1 MDNEYIIVK
10 ESFLVV
16 LDSRNATTRL
26 NSSWNSSAYF
36 EFEDPLQQDDYTIQM
51 TCSIL
56 NFSASNSIYNINE
69 TNNFLSITVSSFQQY
84 NISIPYG
91 NYNFNTLQSAIY
103 SIGIGNIKMSLNQS
117 TNIIT
122 FTNAIDPLLVI
133 NASSTIL
140 PVIGGI
146 SKTAYT
152 WETVGNNQVVTLP
165 FQCNFN
171 GVNNINI
178 FMPNLNT
185 KNIDSFTKTNSSLIQ
200 SIQVFPYAPQII
212 FNKTNDYS
220 FTVNQKIIDYIQI
233 DIKDDLER
241 FINFNNASWNLTLCF
256 TLMKEIPRNL
266 NSFHSILQNGYNT
279 N

>member
-1 MDNEYIIVK
+1 MDSEYIIIK

-16 LDSRNATTRL
+16 LDSRNATTCL
-26 NSSWNSSAYF
+26 NSSWNSSVYF
-36 EFEDPLQQDDYTIQM
+36 EFEDPIQQDDYTIQM
-51 TCSIL
+51 SGSIL

-84 NISIPYG
+84 NINIPYG

-152 WETVGNNQVVTLP
+152 WETVGNNQVITMP

-171 GVNNINI
+171 GVNNIN
-178 FMPNLNT
+178 
-185 KNIDSFTKTNSSLIQ
+185 
-200 SIQVFPYAPQII
+200 VFC
-212 FNKTNDYS
+212 YS
-220 FTVNQKIIDYIQI
+220 FRSFSDV
-233 DIKDDLER
+233 
-241 FINFNNASWNLTLCF
+241 WN
-256 TLMKEIPRNL
+256 I
-266 NSFHSILQNGYNT
+266 
-279 N
+279 

>member
-1 MDNEYIIVK
+1 MDSEYIIIK

-16 LDSRNATTRL
+16 LDSRNATRCI
-26 NSSWNSSAYF
+26 NSSWNSSVYF
-36 EFEDPLQQDDYTIQM
+36 EFEDALQQDDYTIQM
-51 TCSIL
+51 SCSIL

-84 NISIPYG
+84 NINIPYG

-122 FTNAIDPLLVI
+122 FTNAIDPLLMI

-152 WETVGNNQVVTLP
+152 WETVGNNQVITMP

-185 KNIDSFTKTNSSLIQ
+185 RNINSFTKTNSSIIQ

-220 FTVNQKIIDYIQI
+220 FAVNQKIIDYIQI

-266 NSFHSILQNGYNT
+266 DSFHSILRNGYNT